1 MSNRFVRVLV
11 AVFLAV
17 VILSSQD
24 TYGAETKGKD
34 RLEKELEKLNSR
46 YWGGKIP
53 VGRVKV
59 VEAGNYDVDL
69 VAMDVFELKRNSIG
83 VILCKDA
90 EVRFVR
96 SEIWHINTKSAGCKV
111 GEYEAAAGTTI
122 SFWETETNRLRSLVI
137 AKSMKVRGYTWPANS
152 NLLFGYG
159 PDPLGYLYAVELG
172 ADLEGT
178 KFKKGQRVYVGEII
192 DDTGKRDDKLSLEGD
207 EHHL

>member
-1 MSNRFVRVLV
+1 MRYKFILMIF
-11 AVFLAV
+11 FLD
-17 VILSSQD
+17 LSGQMAL
-24 TYGAETKGKD
+24 GEAQQNED
-34 RLEKELEKLNSR
+34 RLRQELDKIIKKYWVGQLNPEKVTVTKA
-46 YWGGKIP
+46 GGYSAYLTIKENFDLQKGSTKI
-53 VGRVKV
+53 
-59 VEAGNYDVDL
+59 
-69 VAMDVFELKRNSIG
+69 S
-83 VILCKDA
+83 LCKGSEMYLNGD
-90 EVRFVR
+90 
-96 SEIWHINTKSAGCKV
+96 EIWHIDTKSPGCKV